1 MRCTAS
7 PFPDLWSESARF
19 DEARPLTLF
28 VYKVARNFFKPSNS
42 VKFRK
47 VDRQAQDAPTLG
59 TGGRESIGGAAD
71 WPTVTGQTCTTG
83 WGMRP
88 QTGTMSVQSRGDLE
102 RLI

>member
-7 PFPDLWSESARF
+7 PFPDLRSESARF

-28 VYKVARNFFKPSNS
+28 VYKVARNFFKPSNF

-59 TGGRESIGGAAD
+59 IGGRESIGEGCGPAD
-71 WPTVTGQTCTTG
+71 RHRAEMVLAG
-83 WGMRP
+83 
-88 QTGTMSVQSRGDLE
+88 
-102 RLI
+102 